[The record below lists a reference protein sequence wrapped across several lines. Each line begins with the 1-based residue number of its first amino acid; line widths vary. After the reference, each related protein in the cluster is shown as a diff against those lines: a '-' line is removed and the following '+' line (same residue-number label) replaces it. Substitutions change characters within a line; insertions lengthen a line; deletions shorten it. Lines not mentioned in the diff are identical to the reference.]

1 MFELVGGGLLSMAL
15 PHLVSQRISDLIN
28 QWITRVFLNQPLDS
42 AGSAK
47 NFCKGSKNDPPPKEV
62 WCKKNYLLVICP
74 VRFRIYKNLKP
85 KNFTTNLYNCIYREM
100 QFFCFMS
107 LKCSIFLSH
116 SPSLTHAHTHF
127 HHCPFYSLFSHSDI
141 HSSISHCIH
150 RFFKKRLNGRWSMKI
165 WWRIFVRV
173 MLSSWLTSGETH
185 VPSYH
190 QTI

>member
-1 MFELVGGGLLSMAL
+1 MAL

-47 NFCKGSKNDPPPKEV
+47 NFCKGSKNDPPPPKR
-62 WCKKNYLLVICP
+62 YD
-74 VRFRIYKNLKP
+74 VRKTIYWSFVLWDLESTKTWNLKTSP
-85 KNFTTNLYNCIYREM
+85 QIYITVFTEKCNFL
-100 QFFCFMS
+100 CFMS

-116 SPSLTHAHTHF
+116 SPSLTHTHTHF
-127 HHCPFYSLFSHSDI
+127 YHCPFYSLFSHSDI

-150 RFFKKRLNGRWSMKI
+150 RFFKKRLSGRWSMKI
-165 WWRIFVRV
+165 WWCIFVRV

-190 QTI
+190 QTILFQYHPLK